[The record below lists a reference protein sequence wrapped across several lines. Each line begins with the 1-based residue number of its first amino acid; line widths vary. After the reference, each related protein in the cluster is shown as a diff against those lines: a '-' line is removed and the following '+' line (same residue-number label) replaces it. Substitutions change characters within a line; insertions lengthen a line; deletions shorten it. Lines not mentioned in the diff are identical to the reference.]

1 MKLKFI
7 LFVSSE
13 KLILST
19 DKLHTVLCLVSG
31 CFGIL
36 VNSRVVVLEYRLLKQ
51 GVFGHDIMILY
62 LVNIR

>member
-13 KLILST
+13 KLILSA
-19 DKLHTVLCLVSG
+19 DKLHTVLCLVLG
-31 CFGIL
+31 CFWIL
-36 VNSRVVVLEYRLLKQ
+36 VNSRVVALEYGLLKQ
-51 GVFGHDIMILY
+51 GVLGHDKMILC